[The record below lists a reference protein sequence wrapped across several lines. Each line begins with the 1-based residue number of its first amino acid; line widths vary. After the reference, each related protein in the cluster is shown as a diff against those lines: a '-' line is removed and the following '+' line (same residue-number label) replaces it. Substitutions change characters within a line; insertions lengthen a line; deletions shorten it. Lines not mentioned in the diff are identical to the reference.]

1 MIAST
6 WAAGLL
12 VLQIAGIAAD
22 AAPFTLFTSNDLAA
36 FRLPDACSA
45 ALATPLNCD
54 RSAVFGGYAALGT
67 ADALN
72 TFCGADG
79 SCQKSI
85 QAFATAVQAGC
96 GPDVMLG
103 PTANVASI
111 VRHVL
116 LSAALP
122 CATDPATKANC
133 AQVVKRTL
141 SAINPATGLV
151 GAVADRG
158 IACGCLLAVSTLR
171 RLVDPKADQVAFT
184 LRTKMCTT
192 DDTAYVM
199 AKIIQPLLPIFP
211 YVPLLEPE
219 LSTMV
224 FSPIPDNANAQ
235 CGPSALT
242 PNCPSG
248 QCCNLSG
255 QCGTGAA
262 FCASQVCHFGFGTC
276 TPLSTDPKAICGAT
290 SAGLKVCTVGCCN
303 GNGLCGLGSAD
314 CMRADPRLPVVNGAP
329 KGAQEGFGPGKLLP
343 FVDET
348 QMCGPY
354 APVNKTRCATG
365 FCCNNDTGKCMNDAA
380 TCGSPDCNLVFGNC
394 GPQVF
399 DSGAA
404 CGFSSVGGKSCGQ
417 VSCCSAKGQ
426 CAVTADACN
435 PATCQAGY
443 GGCGWPFSVSCPKV
457 SSLPGLNAVYYGNWT
472 QAAAGGVAT
481 IPCPNGNAKG
491 SVTANCLADGTWDM
505 AQSTCF
511 SSLAVCPAAAGWATA
526 LQGQNSTQ
534 PCANGYSGKMSAQ
547 CLASGQWS
555 APDVRQCQLVGCPA
569 YDVFPST
576 AAGSTATAACP
587 LPLIGN
593 QTLTCNAATKTW
605 ALPPNVAACKVDTV
619 NTGCV
624 SVYFPR
630 TPIGGM
636 ATAPCVLPW
645 VGNMTATCLAG
656 SVWTTRDESKC
667 VIPPMDTSKPAVSIS
682 LPPATSTTFRPGPG
696 GPTTIPISSSVNVK
710 IPKPTSSTK
719 R

>member
-1 MIAST
+1 MGAMT
-6 WAAGLL
+6 TAGL
-12 VLQIAGIAAD
+12 IAVMWGATLAV

-36 FRLPDACSA
+36 FRLPTQCAS
-45 ALATPLNCD
+45 ALATPLDCD
-54 RSAVFGGYAALGT
+54 RSAVFGGYAALNSPAAFT
-67 ADALN
+67 
-72 TFCGADG
+72 TFCGATG

-85 QAFATAVQAGC
+85 QAFATAVQQAC
-96 GPDVMLG
+96 LPDMMLG
-103 PTANVASI
+103 PTLNVAGL

-122 CATDPATKANC
+122 CATDPTTKANC

-199 AKIIQPLLPIFP
+199 ANIIKPLLPIFP
-211 YVPLLEPE
+211 YVPLLQPE

-224 FSPIPDNANAQ
+224 FSPIVDN
-235 CGPSALT
+235 
-242 PNCPSG
+242 PN
-248 QCCNLSG
+248 
-255 QCGTGAA
+255 
-262 FCASQVCHFGFGTC
+262 V
-276 TPLSTDPKAICGAT
+276 CGAR
-290 SAGLKVCTVGCCN
+290 SSGLKVCTVGCCN
-303 GNGLCGLGSAD
+303 ANGLCGLGAAD

-348 QMCGPY
+348 HMCGPY

-365 FCCNNDTGKCMNDAA
+365 FCCNSETFKCMNDAA

-399 DSGAA
+399 DSGAV
-404 CGFSSVGGKSCGQ
+404 CGFSNLNGKSCGQ
-417 VSCCSAKGQ
+417 GACCRADGKR
-426 CAVTADACN
+426 CEVTADACN

-443 GGCGWPFSVSCPKV
+443 GGCGWPFSIKCPAV
-457 SSLPGLNAVYYGNWT
+457 SSLPGVDSVYYGNFSQT
-472 QAAAGGVAT
+472 AAGGVAT
-481 IPCPNGNAKG
+481 IPCPNGNLKG
-491 SVTANCLADGTWDM
+491 SVTAKCLADGSWDM

-511 SSLAVCPAAAGWATA
+511 SGIAVCPEAAGWTSR

-534 PCANGYSGKMSAQ
+534 PCANGFSGKMTAS
-547 CLASGQWS
+547 CLPTGQWG
-555 APDVRQCQLVGCPA
+555 APDVRQCQPVGCPA
-569 YDVFPST
+569 YDVFPGT
-576 AAGSTATAACP
+576 AAGSTATAPCP

-593 QTLTCNAATKTW
+593 QTLKCDASTKTW
-605 ALPPNVAACKVDTV
+605 VLPPNVAGCKVDTV
-619 NTGCV
+619 NTACV
-624 SVYFPR
+624 SVYFPGR
-630 TPIGGM
+630 TPIGKT
-636 ATAPCVLPW
+636 ATAPCILPW
-645 VGNMTATCLAG
+645 VGNMTATCLPG

-667 VIPPMDTSKPAVSIS
+667 VIPPMDTSKPAISIS
-682 LPPATSTTFRPGPG
+682 VPPATLTTFRPGPG
-696 GPTTIPISSSVNVK
+696 GGSTATSTASLRPTASAAK
-710 IPKPTSSTK
+710 H
-719 R
+719 